1 VLGTI
6 LNIFGILVGGIVGLC
21 WPRPMTPEFQSRLKV
36 FLAAAAVWVGFST
49 LWRAVN
55 GSFRQV
61 LGQLGILLIA
71 LILGPLVGRL
81 LRLQKNFSRLGAF
94 AENELSRPVSGV
106 ISATHGFVACA
117 VIFCLN
123 PIGITGAIQDGL
135 GEGHYQTLALKAA
148 LDGLAAMGL
157 ATVLGW
163 RVLLAALPLAAF
175 QGTLAL
181 GARFMAPQLTSAMM
195 DSLHAA
201 ASLVLLSAV
210 VLILGA
216 RKVPLAD
223 YLPCL
228 AVAPLLTWWWR

>member
-1 VLGTI
+1 MLGTI
-6 LNIFGILVGGIVGLC
+6 LNIAGILLGGIAGLY
-21 WPRPMTPEFQSRLKV
+21 WPRPMPPEYQSRLKM
-36 FLAAAAVWVGFST
+36 FLAAAAVWVGFSM

-61 LGQLGILLIA
+61 LGQLGILLLA

-81 LRLQKNFSRLGAF
+81 LRLQKNFSRLGGF
-94 AENELSRPVSGV
+94 AENELSRPVGGGM
-106 ISATHGFVACA
+106 SAMHGFVACA

-123 PIGITGAIQDGL
+123 PLGITGAIQDGL
-135 GEGHYQTLALKAA
+135 GEGKYQTLALKAA
-148 LDGLAAMGL
+148 LDGLAALGL

-181 GARFMAPQLTSAMM
+181 GARFIAPQLSAAMM
-195 DSLHAA
+195 DSIHAA
-201 ASLVLLSAV
+201 AALVVLSAV
-210 VLILGA
+210 VLILGI